1 MKRILTCTG
10 ILGEGNALA
19 FGAADILMST
29 MIRLRADA
37 PVALPAREEAR

>member
-1 MKRILTCTG
+1 MQRILICTG

-29 MIRLRADA
+29 MVRLQADV
-37 PVALPAREEAR
+37 PVALPAREEAH